1 MLDDVAG
8 RLTALEARVEALED
22 ELAVT
27 RTIVEYGFAVDTGD
41 ASATGALY
49 TEDAVFDVDGG
60 FVMQG
65 RADVEAMV
73 LGRGH
78 QRLLPNCAHTIGPA
92 VVRVDGD
99 TAVAVGYSRIYHRQ
113 ADDFVLFRIGCNR
126 WELQREVDGWRIAR
140 RTTRVLGSEEA
151 QAVLAQG
158 LSGRSTSPRA
168 E

>member
-1 MLDDVAG
+1 MTDDVVQ
-8 RLTALEARVEALED
+8 RLEALEARVQTLED

-41 ASATGALY
+41 AHATGALF
-49 TEDAVFDVDGG
+49 TEDAVFDVDGAL
-60 FVMQG
+60 MRS

-92 VVRVDGD
+92 AVHVEGD

-126 WELQREVDGWRIAR
+126 WDLEREADGWRIAR

-158 LSGRSTSPRA
+158 LRR
-168 E
+168 

>member
-1 MLDDVAG
+1 M
-8 RLTALEARVEALED
+8 
-22 ELAVT
+22 
-27 RTIVEYGFAVDTGD
+27 
-41 ASATGALY
+41 
-49 TEDAVFDVDGG
+49 FDVDGG
-60 FVMQG
+60 LMES

-126 WELQREVDGWRIAR
+126 WDLQRAADGWRIAR
-140 RTTRVLGSEEA
+140 RTTRVLGSDEA

-158 LSGRSTSPRA
+158 LAR
-168 E
+168 